1 LEKVVAKK
9 KPASD
14 DQAALSFEESLGEL
28 EEIVAKLE
36 GGKLGLSDALAE
48 YELGVQRLKG
58 CYQILQHAERRIEL
72 VQSLDAC
79 GRAKTASLD
88 DDESDDLAE
97 KSAARS
103 RRRSS
108 RGPAAND
115 DRVDDEGG
123 LF

>member
-1 LEKVVAKK
+1 MAKK
-9 KPASD
+9 KPGGEE
-14 DQAALSFEESLGEL
+14 QAALSFEESLGEL

-36 GGKLGLSDALAE
+36 GGKLGLSDALAA
-48 YELGVQRLKG
+48 YETGVQRLKA

-72 VQSLDAC
+72 VQSLDAN
-79 GRAKTASLD
+79 GRAKTTLLD
-88 DDESDDLAE
+88 DEESDDLAE

-108 RGPAAND
+108 SAARSNS
-115 DRVDDEGG
+115 DRVDDDGS

>member
-1 LEKVVAKK
+1 VAKK
-9 KPASD
+9 KPAGDVEQS
-14 DQAALSFEESLGEL
+14 LSFEESLAQL
-28 EEIVAKLE
+28 EDIVAKLE
-36 GGKLGLSDALAE
+36 GGKLGLSDALGA

-58 CYQILQHAERRIEL
+58 CYEILQHAERRIEL
-72 VQSLDAC
+72 VQSIDAN
-79 GRAKTASLD
+79 GRAKTAPLE

-108 RGPAAND
+108 RSQGASDNGIE
-115 DRVDDEGG
+115 DEAS

>member
-1 LEKVVAKK
+1 VAKK
-9 KPASD
+9 KPGGEE
-14 DQAALSFEESLGEL
+14 QAALSFEESLGEL

-36 GGKLGLSDALAE
+36 SGKLGLSDALAA
-48 YELGVQRLKG
+48 YETGVQRLKG

-72 VQSLDAC
+72 VQSLDAN
-79 GRAKTASLD
+79 GRAKTTPLN

-108 RGPAAND
+108 RGPASND
-115 DRVDDEGG
+115 SRVDDDGS

>member
-1 LEKVVAKK
+1 VAKK
-9 KPASD
+9 KPGGEG
-14 DQAALSFEESLGEL
+14 QAALSFEESLGEL

-36 GGKLGLSDALAE
+36 SGKLGLSDALAA
-48 YELGVQRLKG
+48 YETGVQRLKG
-58 CYQILQHAERRIEL
+58 CYQILQQAERRIEL
-72 VQSLDAC
+72 VQSLDAN
-79 GRAKTASLD
+79 GRAKTTPLD

-108 RGPAAND
+108 RSPDAADNGA
-115 DRVDDEGG
+115 EGKPS

>member
-1 LEKVVAKK
+1 VAKK
-9 KPASD
+9 KPITEED
-14 DQAALSFEESLGEL
+14 ALSFEESLGEL

-36 GGKLGLSDALAE
+36 GGKLGLSDALAA
-48 YELGVQRLKG
+48 YETGVQRLKG

-72 VQSLDAC
+72 VQSLDAN
-79 GRAKTASLD
+79 GRAKTTPLD

-108 RGPAAND
+108 SAARGNAE
-115 DRVDDEGG
+115 RVDDDGG